1 MVEIVEI
8 VEIVETVNQQV
19 PGRRRSSGL
28 SFQKA
33 NLVRVGLGQGQR
45 TVRGEFEV
53 RTRARVRLSFQEAAR
68 RGVAG

>member
-1 MVEIVEI
+1 MVEI

-33 NLVRVGLGQGQR
+33 NLVRVGL
-45 TVRGEFEV
+45 
-53 RTRARVRLSFQEAAR
+53 RVRVRERLGVSLR
-68 RGVAG
+68 LGLGRGLG